1 VTAFPSSASSIIVT
15 YDNASTL
22 RFAINNIVHI
32 LMKSLTFHYL
42 AFLYVTLYTRRR
54 PAASLPPG
62 KTVNQA
68 ATVSPSRL
76 TNTNITFE
84 LRL

>member
-1 VTAFPSSASSIIVT
+1 VTAFTSSSSSIIVT
-15 YDNASTL
+15 YDDASTW

-32 LMKSLTFHYL
+32 LMKSLTFHYV

-62 KTVNQA
+62 KAVNQA
-68 ATVSPSRL
+68 ATFSPSRL
-76 TNTNITFE
+76 SFAG
-84 LRL
+84 